1 MKRCSTSV
9 IFREIQIKTTMRH
22 HLTLVRMT
30 LTKKNLQILN
40 VREGVENREPFY
52 TVGENVTW

>member
-9 IFREIQIKTTMRH
+9 IIREIQIKTTMRH